1 MSLRLCGECLNS
13 GRTTRRDPWRD
24 GAILAL
30 LCFLAYTVGL
40 TTHGLTNW
48 QEARRAVVG
57 KEMFEKGE
65 WIVPTYFGEPYIAKP
80 PMIYWVQMLIGRAR
94 GALGAT
100 PFADETE
107 LRLTVALGGL
117 LGVLATYFAAR
128 RMLRDRFDPRL
139 GDDAAWL
146 SALGL
151 ASGVLFV
158 RSSRIGELDVLT
170 VPFVVAAVA
179 ALAHA
184 WRTWKEERRTSWGAV
199 ALATLMATGAALTK
213 GPPAILVVALAGY
226 VPILLTEPRAPA
238 TGDASRRNKRES
250 LVASMG
256 FVFTVILAWLLAPR
270 VNFPMDSLGL
280 LFFGAAGAMLAVGA
294 VRLADRERVGEWSA
308 SLARTHP
315 ALVLGVPLLA
325 VWLWGRMVAS
335 RIGGHAVASLASAEV
350 EDNLRVLVL
359 DSPAKNIGF
368 MLYGLAPMSLAM
380 VAGAVWLLRD
390 RPRLS
395 EEQRVP
401 FVWCAAGL
409 VAFSALGKGV
419 ARYLTPVW
427 PGVAMLGGLW
437 LAFALRG
444 WDKRLGHHRLRYAVV
459 TLLIVSL
466 LVQAW
471 WYGVGRQI
479 HFGGRSPREF
489 MRELMPK
496 IEGGAMTTWKLD
508 EPAMDY
514 YAGLRLPRLIE
525 PAELIRRASET
536 APIVVIGRASE
547 ASEWVPT
554 ALDAGLTVKGI
565 EVRAKFS
572 WRADGERVGAWR
584 VGR

>member
-1 MSLRLCGECLNS
+1 MT
-13 GRTTRRDPWRD
+13 GRSERRDPWRD

-30 LCFLAYTVGL
+30 LCFFAYTVGL

-80 PMIYWVQMLIGRAR
+80 PMIYWVQMLIGRTR
-94 GALGAT
+94 GAFGAT

-128 RMLRDRFDPRL
+128 RMLRDRFDARL

-151 ASGVLFV
+151 ASGVLYV

-170 VPFVVAAVA
+170 VPFVVVAVA

-184 WRTWKEERRTSWGAV
+184 WRIWKEERRTLWGAV

-226 VPILLTEPRAPA
+226 LPMLLTEPRAPA
-238 TGDASRRNKRES
+238 TGGLSRGRTREA
-250 LVASMG
+250 LVASIG
-256 FVFTVILAWLLAPR
+256 FVLTVIPAWLLAPR
-270 VNFPMDSLGL
+270 VNFPMDWLGL
-280 LFFGAAGAMLAVGA
+280 LFFGAVGAMLAVGA

-308 SLARTHP
+308 ALARTHP
-315 ALVLGVPLLA
+315 ALVLGLPLLA
-325 VWLWGRMVAS
+325 VWVWGRMVAS
-335 RIGGHAVASLASAEV
+335 QIGSEAVATLASAEV

-368 MLYGLAPMSLAM
+368 MLYGLAPTSIAM
-380 VAGAVWLLRD
+380 IAGVVWMLRD

-401 FVWCAAGL
+401 FLWCGACL
-409 VAFSALGKGV
+409 IAFSALGKGV

-437 LAFALRG
+437 LAQALRE
-444 WDKRLGHHRLRYAVV
+444 WDKRLGHQRARYAVI
-459 TLLIVSL
+459 TLFIASL

-471 WYGVGRQI
+471 WYGAGRQI
-479 HFGGRSPREF
+479 HYGDRSPREF
-489 MRELMPK
+489 MRELVPK

-514 YAGLRLPRLIE
+514 YAGLRLPRFVE
-525 PAELIRRASET
+525 PSELIRRADE
-536 APIVVIGRASE
+536 AGPIVVIGRASQ
-547 ASEWVPT
+547 ASEWV
-554 ALDAGLTVKGI
+554 AAAHDAGLTVKGI